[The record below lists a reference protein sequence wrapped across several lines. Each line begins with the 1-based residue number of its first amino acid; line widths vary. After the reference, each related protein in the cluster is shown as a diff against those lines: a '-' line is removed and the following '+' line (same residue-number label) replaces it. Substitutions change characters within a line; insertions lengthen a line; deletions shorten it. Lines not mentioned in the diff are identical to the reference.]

1 MQVPQEPGCF
11 STETSHC
18 GHGEVHTCLATLDDL
33 RPCLVTL
40 SRCYLPCSLS
50 NSLPFQFYLL
60 GMGSA
65 PQLCHTQSSPSSC
78 SYRPS
83 LYKSFEIG
91 NHRAT
96 TAAKPFLFPQTRS
109 GAVPRAPTTLAP
121 HRAGSPPLLHC
132 SSPEWVLY
140 QSPGCSATIW

>member
-18 GHGEVHTCLATLDDL
+18 GHGEVHTCLTTLDDL
-33 RPCLVTL
+33 RPCPVVT
-40 SRCYLPCSLS
+40 LPCSLS
-50 NSLPFQFYLL
+50 NSFPFHFYLL

-78 SYRPS
+78 LYWPS
-83 LYKSFEIG
+83 LYKSFGIG

-96 TAAKPFLFPQTRS
+96 TAMKVSLFPQTRS
-109 GAVPRAPTTLAP
+109 GAVSRAP
-121 HRAGSPPLLHC
+121 HRAGSLPLLLHC

-140 QSPGCSATIW
+140 QSCGCSATTW